1 MFELRLSRGFKNKK
15 VKLNFKEDIEPQE
28 ILLDSLAKKKEK
40 EFGISEKKIEVPLS
54 KKILQ
59 GFFIFSLILILV
71 LFGKTFQLQIIEGK
85 KYSNLAEGNKFK
97 IQQIQA
103 ERGVIYD
110 KNLKQLVENLPSFD
124 LFCQKSNL
132 PQNDAERKKIF
143 KEIAGILNKAP
154 EEIEKTISESENPAV
169 LVSENIPHQ
178 TLILL
183 ETRIEEFPSF
193 QIRRNIIRNYI
204 DGNYF
209 SHLIGY
215 TGKITSEELKSS
227 ADYSIFDWVG
237 REGVEKSYESVL
249 KEKSGKLQ
257 IEKDVS
263 GNIISQ
269 KTISLPES
277 GKSLVLWLD
286 SDLQKKIYDEL
297 NAALERVGAKAGAA
311 VALDPKTGGVLGLVS
326 IPSFDNNLFQK
337 GASVEALSNLF
348 NDPNNPLFDRVISG
362 EYFIGSTIK
371 PLTAYGALEEK
382 IISPDKEIDCRG
394 FITIP
399 NKYNPE
405 IVYTYEDHATHG
417 WTSMRRAIAESCNVY
432 FYTIGGG
439 YKGQEGLGPTRIK
452 KYLELFG
459 WGKDTG
465 IDIPGESE
473 GFVPDPAWKKAEIGE
488 PWWDGDTYHLA
499 IGQGYLL
506 VTPLQ
511 VANAYSAIANG
522 GKLLQPQIVQK
533 IVDSQKNVIE
543 EIKPK
548 IIRENFIDSEN
559 LQVVKEGMRETA
571 IYGTAARLNDLPVK
585 AAAKSG
591 TAQTSKAGYYHN
603 WISVFAPYDD
613 PQIVLTIV
621 IADVD
626 GALAAA
632 TPVARNVLDW
642 YFGGRPNFEP
652 EQQSPTE
659 QQFPTE

>member
-1 MFELRLSRGFKNKK
+1 MFEFHLSRGLKNKR

-28 ILLDSLAKKKEK
+28 ILLDSFAKKKEK
-40 EFGISEKKIEVPLS
+40 EFGISEKKLEVPLS
-54 KKILQ
+54 KKVLQ
-59 GFFIFSLILILV
+59 GFYIFSLMLILV

-124 LFCQKSNL
+124 LFCQKNNL
-132 PQNDAERKKIF
+132 PQSETEKKNIF
-143 KEIAGILNKAP
+143 KELAGILDKSP
-154 EEIEKTISESENPAV
+154 EEIEKTISESADTTI
-169 LVSENIPHQ
+169 LIAENIPQQ

-183 ETRIEEFPSF
+183 ETRTEEFPGF
-193 QIRRNIIRNYI
+193 QIRRNIIRNYT

-215 TGKITSEELKSS
+215 TGKITTDELKSS
-227 ADYSIFDWVG
+227 AEYSIFDWVG
-237 REGVEKSYESVL
+237 REGVEKSYESAL
-249 KEKSGKLQ
+249 REKSGKLQ

-269 KTISLPES
+269 KTISSPES

-297 NAALERVGAKAGAA
+297 NMALERVGAKAGAA
-311 VALDPKTGGVLGLVS
+311 VALDPKTGGILSLVS

-337 GASVEALSNLF
+337 GADTEALSGLF
-348 NDPNNPLFDRVISG
+348 NDPNSPLFDRVISG
-362 EYFIGSTIK
+362 EYFVGSIIK
-371 PLTAYGALEEK
+371 PITAYGALEENL
-382 IISPDKEIDCRG
+382 ISPDKEIDCRG
-394 FITIP
+394 QITIP
-399 NKYNPE
+399 NQYDPNV
-405 IVYTYEDHATHG
+405 VYIYEDHAVHG
-417 WTSMRRAIAESCNVY
+417 FTALRKAIAESCNVY

-465 IDIPGESE
+465 IDVPGESE
-473 GFVPDPAWKKAEIGE
+473 GFIPDPAWKKAEIGE

-511 VANAYSAIANG
+511 VVNAYSAIANG
-522 GKLLQPQIVQK
+522 GKLFQPQAVQK

-543 EIKPK
+543 EIEPK
-548 IIRENFIDSEN
+548 VLRENFIDSEN
-559 LQVVKEGMRETA
+559 LQFVKEGMRETA
-571 IYGTAARLNDLPVK
+571 IYGTASILNNLPVK

-591 TAQTSKAGYYHN
+591 TAQTTKEGYYHN

-613 PQIVLTIV
+613 PQIVLTII

-632 TPVARNVLDW
+632 TPVAKNVLEW
-642 YFGGRPNFEP
+642 YFSGRPGS
-652 EQQSPTE
+652 EQKSQAE
-659 QQFPTE
+659 